1 MPLTMVPLEVTHTAL
16 AAPEVLGRMF
26 SRGGPGS
33 ISPFKVG
40 STGGMVAAVLKRTA
54 SRAVPA

>member
-1 MPLTMVPLEVTHTAL
+1 MVPLEVTHTAL